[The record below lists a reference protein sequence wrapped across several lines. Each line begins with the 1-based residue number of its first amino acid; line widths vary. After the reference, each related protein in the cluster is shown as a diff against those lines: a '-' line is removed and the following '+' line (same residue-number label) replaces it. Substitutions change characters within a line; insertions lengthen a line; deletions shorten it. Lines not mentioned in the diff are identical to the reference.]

1 MEVAVSRIHFL
12 SLISLALG
20 VSLLA
25 GCAEPLTYSQ
35 DFKREGLRQ
44 YNTGDYLSAAG
55 SFEAAAKQDPT
66 DYHTQYYLG
75 RCYEQTGEY
84 QLAMEAYRLC
94 LKLRP
99 IMPAGRA
106 DVATRE
112 RTLSRLA
119 ILIAHHDTTDSEIN
133 ALQQQAV
140 DSQSGDDYRLVARVF
155 ALRGDADT
163 AVDCYRRAF
172 ARDEENFDLAKE
184 YGLYLVKIDQTTAA
198 ATVLRKAWALNS
210 SDAQVVQ
217 TLRGLGVTDAQLVGS
232 STTIEQAPEPVT
244 GQSAWDAQVSPRD

>member
-1 MEVAVSRIHFL
+1 MSRFHIL
-12 SLISLALG
+12 SLLTLTVG
-20 VSLLA
+20 MSLLA

-44 YNTGDYLSAAG
+44 YNTGDYLAAAG
-55 SFEAAAKQDPT
+55 SFSAAARQDPT

-75 RCYEQTGEY
+75 RSYEQIGDY
-84 QLAMEAYRLC
+84 QLAMESYRLC

-106 DVATRE
+106 DIAMRE
-112 RTLSRLA
+112 RVFSRLA
-119 ILIAHHDTTDSEIN
+119 ILIARHDTTDSEIN

-140 DSQSGDDYRLVARVF
+140 DSQTGDEYRLIARVF
-155 ALRGDADT
+155 ALRGDADS
-163 AVDCYRRAF
+163 AIDCYRRAF

-198 ATVLRKAWALNS
+198 ADVLRKAWALNS
-210 SDAQVVQ
+210 ADPQVVK
-217 TLRGLGVTDAQLVGS
+217 TLRELGVTDAQLVGS

-244 GQSAWDAQVSPRD
+244 GQSAWDATVSPRD